1 MKTLLFVRLEFKI
14 FTAAKEN
21 FKQTKIQCFHV
32 CSIRITNDSGKKI
45 PPSPRRGSYTTFINI
60 KLQLLKT
67 KPTYVSHCF
76 RWPAIVYIDKQ
87 TLNAFENNAPTL
99 TCPSGWN
106 RQAVLSLRGQRKTLK
121 SLHASTEKMSRSKL
135 KIKAMTE
142 SKKRVIISVF
152 SSTRAGTEGHADEF
166 CPQLGEL
173 VTLCHIRMKILRRA
187 KGRDKFHGWE
197 RGGGGAGIY
206 QSRYFDR
213 LSWYL
218 LHWL

>member
-99 TCPSGWN
+99 TCPSGWEPSGRLITQGPAKN
-106 RQAVLSLRGQRKTLK
+106 TEVVARKHRKNEQIKTQDKSHDGIKEKGYHFCFLVHSRGHRGACRWILSTAGG
-121 SLHASTEKMSRSKL
+121 
-135 KIKAMTE
+135 
-142 SKKRVIISVF
+142 
-152 SSTRAGTEGHADEF
+152 TRYVVPYTNENPSP
-166 CPQLGEL
+166 C
-173 VTLCHIRMKILRRA
+173 
-187 KGRDKFHGWE
+187 E
-197 RGGGGAGIY
+197 RE
-206 QSRYFDR
+206 R
-213 LSWYL
+213 
-218 LHWL
+218 